1 MLISAEARFFLRRDR
16 SRRVVI
22 HKPAAQPER
31 PRHAVETGACRRFL
45 IAFSPSVFEP
55 ILTIR
60 GRRADAGITMM
71 STPSKLRTLGVGVV
85 LGAIAATQGGCLLVA
100 AGAGAGATVAYVR
113 GDTES
118 TVDATPQRVIE
129 ASKAVMQDMDVT
141 VVSSSASALD
151 GDLIARTAR
160 DAKVHV
166 VAKSVGER
174 ATHVSI
180 RIGTFGDKEMSN
192 RILLKL
198 NEKLA
203 AANTPVPPASAET
216 APPAP
221 PATQPVAGADR

>member
-1 MLISAEARFFLRRDR
+1 
-16 SRRVVI
+16 
-22 HKPAAQPER
+22 
-31 PRHAVETGACRRFL
+31 
-45 IAFSPSVFEP
+45 
-55 ILTIR
+55 
-60 GRRADAGITMM
+60 MM
-71 STPSKLRTLGVGVV
+71 STASKLRTLGVGVV
-85 LGAIAATQGGCLLVA
+85 LGAIATTQGGCLLVA

-129 ASKAVMQDMDVT
+129 ASKAVMADMDVT

-166 VAKSVGER
+166 VVKGAGER
-174 ATHVSI
+174 TSHVSI

-198 NEKLA
+198 NERLA
-203 AANTPVPPASAET
+203 AANTPVPPAA
-216 APPAP
+216 PAP
-221 PATQPVAGADR
+221 AADAGNAPAATPPVAGADR